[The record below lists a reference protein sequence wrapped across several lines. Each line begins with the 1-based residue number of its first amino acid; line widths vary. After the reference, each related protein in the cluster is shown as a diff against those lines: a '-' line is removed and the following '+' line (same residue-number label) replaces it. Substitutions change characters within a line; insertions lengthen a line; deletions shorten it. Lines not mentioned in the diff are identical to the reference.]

1 MVLIE
6 ELDAAGDVAPAEGSD
21 QDAESSATG
30 RGPMSLPELCAQD
43 VMQKM
48 LENPATRARM
58 NDPAFVDFAGSIQAR
73 KNNTR
78 DAL

>member
-6 ELDAAGDVAPAEGSD
+6 EVDDNIDDAASKETENID
-21 QDAESSATG
+21 ESSS

-43 VMQKM
+43 VMKKM

-58 NDPAFVDFAGSIQAR
+58 NDPTFVEFARSIQA
-73 KNNTR
+73 T
-78 DAL
+78 